1 MNSKE
6 KPMSLALPKPVTTYL
21 AAVEAKDTG
30 CYPCALRT
38 EANAKPR
45 RLMNEKA

>member
-6 KPMSLALPKPVTTYL
+6 KPMSPALPKPVTTYL

-30 CYPCALRT
+30 MLSLCFADASQSQT
-38 EANAKPR
+38 E
-45 RLMNEKA
+45 EIDE

>member
-30 CYPCALRT
+30 MLFLCFADGSQRQT
-38 EANAKPR
+38 E
-45 RLMNEKA
+45 EIDE

>member
-6 KPMSLALPKPVTTYL
+6 KTMSLALPKPVTTYL

-30 CYPCALRT
+30 MLSLCFAEGSRRQT
-38 EANAKPR
+38 E
-45 RLMNEKA
+45 EIDE